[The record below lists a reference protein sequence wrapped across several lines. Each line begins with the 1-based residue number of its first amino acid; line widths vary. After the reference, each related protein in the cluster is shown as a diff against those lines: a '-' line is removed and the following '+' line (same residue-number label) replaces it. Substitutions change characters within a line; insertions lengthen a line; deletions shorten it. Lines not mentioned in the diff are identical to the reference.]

1 MDPAGSAIWRRRR
14 SIDFI
19 GPVRLNA
26 GTKQL
31 RRENGERPPLAR
43 CRQLVNA
50 CWPENCRFLD
60 RYSWDSFLSNSRT
73 LFCRSERFF
82 ITAAFRA

>member
-1 MDPAGSAIWRRRR
+1 MSNMHNPAHPGEVLREYWTAPATPPGS
-14 SIDFI
+14 
-19 GPVRLNA
+19 GPWP
-26 GTKQL
+26 G
-31 RRENGERPPLAR
+31 
-43 CRQLVNA
+43 
-50 CWPENCRFLD
+50 CWPENCRLLD